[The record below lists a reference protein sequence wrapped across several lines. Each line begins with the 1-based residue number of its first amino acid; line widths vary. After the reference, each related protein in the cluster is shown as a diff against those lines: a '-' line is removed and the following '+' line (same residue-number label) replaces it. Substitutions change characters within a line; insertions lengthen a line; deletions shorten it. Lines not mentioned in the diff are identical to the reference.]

1 MIALCFNTCWNV
13 IYSCDDKDVFSAS
26 LLQFSE
32 SHDPSEIIIIYWFD
46 AQQTFIIIII
56 NVENSSPV

>member
-13 IYSCDDKDVFSAS
+13 IYSCDDKAVLSVP
-26 LLQFSE
+26 LLQSSE
-32 SHDPSEIIIIYWFD
+32 SHDPSEIIIIYWFT
-46 AQQTFIIIII
+46 AQQTCIIII